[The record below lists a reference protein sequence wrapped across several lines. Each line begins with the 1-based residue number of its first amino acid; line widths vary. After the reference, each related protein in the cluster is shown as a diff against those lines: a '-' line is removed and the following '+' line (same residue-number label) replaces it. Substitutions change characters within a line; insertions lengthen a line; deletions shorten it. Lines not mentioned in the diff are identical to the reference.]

1 MRAGP
6 LRGFGVPLAE
16 NFTRGPLLMMAN
28 GARAGGS
35 QLGGCGGAKPPCV
48 NPAGGLG
55 GVQGRSP
62 WELSNFGGLKPL

>member
-35 QLGGCGGAKPPCV
+35 QLGGAGGRSLLASIQLGVWAGSRGGAPGSYRILV
-48 NPAGGLG
+48 
-55 GVQGRSP
+55 V
-62 WELSNFGGLKPL
+62 